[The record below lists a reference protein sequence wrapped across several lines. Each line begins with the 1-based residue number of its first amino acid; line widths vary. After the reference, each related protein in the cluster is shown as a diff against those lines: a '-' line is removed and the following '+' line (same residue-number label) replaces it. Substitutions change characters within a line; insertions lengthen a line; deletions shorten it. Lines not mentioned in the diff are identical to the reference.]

1 MTAYEMTVLP
11 EVVYISLVPAVIAT
25 PALAAA
31 PTTSHCPRRDRS
43 TLCASS
49 CSVDELSSGCRR
61 AACST
66 LSRATNGS
74 ANSERVARLPESL
87 RAIELSV
94 EEECLIAFGHVF
106 TAMHESL
113 QQRGILRDG
122 LRFRASSGRP
132 FRTRLVTSQGGS
144 SVCLSGC
151 RPSRTRWQ
159 ALREHVYFSAED
171 RRRASVGYVDVCNPL
186 KPHLR
191 L

>member
-11 EVVYISLVPAVIAT
+11 EVVYISPVPAVIAT

-31 PTTSHCPRRDRS
+31 PATSHCPRRDRS
-43 TLCASS
+43 ILCASS

-66 LSRATNGS
+66 LSRATKRS

-94 EEECLIAFGHVF
+94 EEECLIAFGNVF

-113 QQRGILRDG
+113 QQRGILRDDG
-122 LRFRASSGRP
+122 LRFRASSSRP
-132 FRTRLVTSQGGS
+132 FRTRLATSQGGS
-144 SVCLSGC
+144 SVCLPGC

-159 ALREHVYFSAED
+159 R
-171 RRRASVGYVDVCNPL
+171 P
-186 KPHLR
+186 
-191 L
+191 